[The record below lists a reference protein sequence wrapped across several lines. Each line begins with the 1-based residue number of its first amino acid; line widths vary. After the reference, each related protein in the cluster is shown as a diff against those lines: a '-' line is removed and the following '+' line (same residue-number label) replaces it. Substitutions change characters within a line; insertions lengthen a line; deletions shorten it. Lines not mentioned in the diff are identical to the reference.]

1 VAPVV
6 TLRVDGYPPAKS
18 EALSILGPTHRHTD
32 RVVRLLEAARS
43 VLERDPEVHLGD
55 APLKLSVVVELPK
68 GLRSDAT
75 NYLGGIAD
83 VLQDK
88 RARGA
93 LPHLGE
99 LAEVS
104 LFNDDRQIEKI
115 QFRFEHAEEP
125 AYIVQLYYASGS

>member
-1 VAPVV
+1 VV

-18 EALSILGPTHRHTD
+18 EALSILGPNHGHAD

-43 VLERDPEVHLGD
+43 VLDSDPEAHLGD
-55 APLKLSVVVELPK
+55 APLKMSVVVELPR
-68 GLRSDAT
+68 GRRSDAT

-88 RARGA
+88 RARGG

-99 LAEVS
+99 VAEVS
-104 LFNDDRQIEKI
+104 LFYDDRQIEQI
-115 QFRFEHAEEP
+115 QFRFEHAKEP
-125 AYIVQLYYASGS
+125 AYVVQLDYVSGS